1 MTMMRRANV
10 PVVLRRWSKA
20 AALLKTPSS
29 CSFVLDRGTSA
40 PFNLQTIFPQH
51 ERYTASAHT
60 HFGTPPPGYNQGWVT
75 HTLHWHGFPSLSSER
90 DEFVDSPEFML
101 LGNQWILEIFPGG
114 DEGADE
120 GMVSLYLWNMSN
132 KAIDIDY
139 GFSVSDGS
147 GKQVVY
153 KRSPGPKN
161 FAPMGDDDGINAG
174 GWPHFATRSE
184 ILSSLINGTL
194 IIEVRMK
201 TAKPMKSV
209 PPPFIPENQFPKN
222 IQQKFMD
229 ENFGD
234 ISFVVGGQQQKEKNN
249 AKKVAKATTVMFHAH
264 RDILHDCSTGI
275 LADICR
281 SNVASTSSPIEIT
294 DVSSDV
300 FCHLLQSAYG
310 VKISDD
316 DMKQRTK

>member
-1 MTMMRRANV
+1 M
-10 PVVLRRWSKA
+10 
-20 AALLKTPSS
+20 
-29 CSFVLDRGTSA
+29 
-40 PFNLQTIFPQH
+40 
-51 ERYTASAHT
+51 
-60 HFGTPPPGYNQGWVT
+60 GTPLPGHNQEWGK
-75 HTLHWHGFPSLSSER
+75 HTIHCRGFGSLPSER
-90 DEFVDSPEFML
+90 GAFVYSPEFML
-101 LGNQWILEIFPGG
+101 LGNPWRLEIFPGG
-114 DEGADE
+114 HATSAE
-120 GMVSLYLWNMSN
+120 GMVSVYLWNRSD
-132 KAIDIDY
+132 KAIEIDH
-139 GFSVSDGS
+139 GFSVNDEN
-147 GKQVVY
+147 GKQVAH
-153 KRSPGPKN
+153 KRSAGPVN
-161 FAPMGDDDGINAG
+161 FAPAG
-174 GWPHFATRSE
+174 VVNCGSGWGNFATR
-184 ILSSLINGTL
+184 LSLLETLINGTL

-209 PPPFIPENQFPKN
+209 PPPFIPENPFPKN
-222 IQQKFMD
+222 IQHKFTD

-234 ISFVVGGQQQKEKNN
+234 ISFAVGGQQMKNN

-264 RDILHDCSTGI
+264 RAILHDCSTGK